1 MNHRLIFLGTGSS
14 GGVPR
19 IGNDWGLC
27 DPSEPKN
34 RRTRCSVYVERTNAT
49 GAQTRILIDTA
60 PDMREQLLRE
70 KIGLLD
76 AVLFTHDHADQAH
89 GIDDLRQIVMRTGRK
104 LPVHLDEAT
113 YASLTRRFAYCFSGA
128 EIYPA
133 ILEAHNDL
141 RSGRPLS
148 IQGAGGAINFLPFA
162 LQHGPVSSLGFRIG
176 RLAYCNDVSQIPPAS
191 FELLHD
197 LDIFI
202 VDALRYEPHLS
213 HAHVEL
219 ALRWIEQLKPKRAI
233 LTNLHVTLDYKTL
246 ANQLPEH
253 VEPAY
258 DGMMLNFDGEFRNSP
273 SSRS

>member
-19 IGNDWGLC
+19 IGNDWGKC

-34 RRTRCSVYVERTNAT
+34 RRTRCSVYVERIAKK
-49 GAQTRILIDTA
+49 GAKTSVLIDTA

-70 KIGLLD
+70 RISDLD

-104 LPVHLDEAT
+104 MPVHLNEPT
-113 YASLTRRFAYCFSGA
+113 FASLTQRFAYCFSGS

-141 RSGRPLS
+141 KNGEILS
-148 IQGAGGAINFLPFA
+148 IRGAGGAIDFLPIA
-162 LQHGPVSSLGFRIG
+162 LEHGPVPCLGFRIG
-176 RLAYCNDVSQIPPAS
+176 TLAYCNDVSRIPAES
-191 FELLHD
+191 FEHLQG
-197 LDIFI
+197 LDFFI
-202 VDALRYEPHLS
+202 VDALRYEPHIS
-213 HAHVEL
+213 HAHVDL
-219 ALRWIEQLKPKRAI
+219 ALRWIDQLKPKRAI
-233 LTNLHVTLDYKTL
+233 LTNLHGTLDYKTL
-246 ANQLPEH
+246 AGQLPEH

-258 DGMMLNFDGEFRNSP
+258 DGMAIHFDGEIRNLA
-273 SSRS
+273 SS